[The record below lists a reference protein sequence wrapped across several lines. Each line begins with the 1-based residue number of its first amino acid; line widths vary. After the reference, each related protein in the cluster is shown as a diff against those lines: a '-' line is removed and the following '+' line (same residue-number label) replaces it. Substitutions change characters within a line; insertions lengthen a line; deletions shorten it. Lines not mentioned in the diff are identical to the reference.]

1 MNGETMSDPL
11 EKQWE
16 RYQNEHCSHCASADE
31 FQGDYINHLA
41 CMTCRTAC
49 YEETMSDPLE
59 KQWERYQNEH
69 CSHCASADEFQG
81 DYINH
86 LACMTCRTACYEEA
100 MAKREAVRD

>member
-1 MNGETMSDPL
+1 
-11 EKQWE
+11 
-16 RYQNEHCSHCASADE
+16 
-31 FQGDYINHLA
+31 
-41 CMTCRTAC
+41 
-49 YEETMSDPLE
+49 MSDPLE

-100 MAKREAVRD
+100 MAKREAVRDAYWDRKIMESRGE